1 MRLFY
6 ILSSL
11 QNQRMSFN
19 IVLIEPEIPT
29 NTGNIGRL
37 SLATGSKLHLVKPF
51 GFELSDKRVKR
62 AGLDYWQH
70 LDLKVY
76 DSVAQFFDVHH
87 DKSFVF
93 FSSHGSRDYWDI
105 AYQDDMFLVFGK
117 ESVGLSP
124 SITKAHPTKLCKIP
138 LHSQHI
144 RSINLANAVGIAVYE
159 GLRQL
164 R

>member
-1 MRLFY
+1 MPL
-6 ILSSL
+6 
-11 QNQRMSFN
+11 N
-19 IVLIEPEIPT
+19 IVLFEPEIPT

-70 LDLKVY
+70 LDLKIY
-76 DSVAQFFDVHH
+76 ESIGEFFEIHR
-87 DKSFVF
+87 DKSFAF
-93 FSSHGSRDYWDI
+93 FSSHGTKDYWDI
-105 AYQDDMFLVFGK
+105 DYEEDLFLIFGK
-117 ESVGLSP
+117 ESVGLSE
-124 SITKAHPTKLCKIP
+124 SITKAHSNKLYKIP
-138 LHSQHI
+138 LHSPHI
-144 RSINLANAVGIAVYE
+144 RSINLANAVSVAVYE